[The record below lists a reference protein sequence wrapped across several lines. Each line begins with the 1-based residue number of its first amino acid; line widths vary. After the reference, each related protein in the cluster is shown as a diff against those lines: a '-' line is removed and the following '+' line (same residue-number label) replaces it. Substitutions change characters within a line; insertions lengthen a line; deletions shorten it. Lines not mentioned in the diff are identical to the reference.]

1 MSSKNYSRWKQ
12 KKQKSAEDKEE
23 VSAELQEQQ
32 KLDPR
37 VNVFLRHYEYSPD
50 QTDPMTIC
58 MTQQQLRNMFQAYP
72 SDSGYDPLIRI
83 LNQLDNS
90 GYSLDI
96 LIGKDEFILPVK
108 KKMNLLQLTE

>member
-1 MSSKNYSRWKQ
+1 MSSKNYPRWKQ
-12 KKQKSAEDKEE
+12 KKQKSAEEKEE

-37 VNVFLRHYEYSPD
+37 VNA
-50 QTDPMTIC
+50 IC

>member
-1 MSSKNYSRWKQ
+1 MSSKKYPRWKQ
-12 KKQKSAEDKEE
+12 KKQTETEEE
-23 VSAELQEQQ
+23 VSVELQEQQ

-108 KKMNLLQLTE
+108 KKMNLFKLTE

>member
-1 MSSKNYSRWKQ
+1 MSSKNYPRWKQ
-12 KKQKSAEDKEE
+12 KKKKSAEGKEE